1 MALWELNTPDM
12 GDSANCD
19 YCQEIVKSWY
29 DSEDEGKAICIPCLH
44 RGKRE
49 AA

>member
-12 GDSANCD
+12 GDSTTCD
-19 YCQEIVKSWY
+19 YCQKVVKGWY
-29 DSEDEGKAICIPCLH
+29 DSEDAGKAICIPCLH
-44 RGKRE
+44 TGKRE